1 MLKQDG
7 KGVLLLI
14 AEDPGVITP
23 DVESL
28 RDNFCLA
35 IMKVLQF
42 AFDGLT
48 DNPQLPLNV
57 ISQH

>member
-7 KGVLLLI
+7 KGVVLI

-28 RDNFCLA
+28 RDLLLSNYGTA
-35 IMKVLQF
+35 IR
-42 AFDGLT
+42 
-48 DNPQLPLNV
+48 
-57 ISQH
+57 I